1 MHPYLIISYMNAAK
15 IVNSSIIG
23 ADFKTIVINNKS
35 YVISPPTI
43 HKIAGAGCYLAE
55 FPECNTFHDVLSS
68 LKDMDNVAHALSWF
82 VKGDDSLFEE
92 LRKGTFDEIVQG
104 LEVAL
109 SLISA
114 ENFYKLSVLAKNV
127 RNLTA
132 KQK

>member
-1 MHPYLIISYMNAAK
+1 
-15 IVNSSIIG
+15 
-23 ADFKTIVINNKS
+23 
-35 YVISPPTI
+35 
-43 HKIAGAGCYLAE
+43 
-55 FPECNTFHDVLSS
+55 
-68 LKDMDNVAHALSWF
+68 MDNVAHALSWF

-92 LRKGTFDEIVQG
+92 LRKGTFDETVQG

-127 RNLTA
+127 QNLTA

>member
-43 HKIAGAGCYLAE
+43 LKIAGAGCYLAE

-92 LRKGTFDEIVQG
+92 LRKGTFDETVQG

-127 RNLTA
+127 QNLTA

>member
-1 MHPYLIISYMNAAK
+1 MNAAK

-43 HKIAGAGCYLAE
+43 
-55 FPECNTFHDVLSS
+55 HDVLSS

-92 LRKGTFDEIVQG
+92 LRKGTFDETVQG

-127 RNLTA
+127 QNLTA

>member
-1 MHPYLIISYMNAAK
+1 MNAAK

-23 ADFKTIVINNKS
+23 ADFKTIVINKKS

-55 FPECNTFHDVLSS
+55 LPECNTFHDVLSS

-92 LRKGTFDEIVQG
+92 LRKGTFDETVQG

-114 ENFYKLSVLAKNV
+114 ENFHKLSVLAKNV
-127 RNLTA
+127 QNLTA